1 MGASLSI
8 SANPTEE
15 NSPAR
20 HFIACSR
27 RIRPGGGVCGKLL
40 AFAPLVH
47 KSKTA
52 MPTPAPSRP
61 GHPRFALRN
70 LSPSRKAISLA
81 TRRKEAPAVM
91 ENIAV
96 ARLPPGSNHNIAD
109 RAAKLVAKVRAE
121 RSKSTGVD
129 ALMHEFTLGSAEGI
143 ALMCLAEALLRIP
156 DHATADRLIRD
167 KIARGRWDEH
177 LGLGKSLFVNA
188 AAWGLMITGKW
199 VMLAEPERELRGALA
214 RVIERGGEPIVRKA
228 VDVAM
233 RMMGGQFVIGE
244 TINEALEN
252 AGKAEALG
260 YTHSYDM
267 LGEAALTREDAE
279 HYFAAYAA
287 AIHAVGKANAGRGIV
302 RGPGISVKLSALHPR
317 YCRAQRERVLEELL
331 PRLRE
336 LLFLAMRYDIGFNI
350 DAEEADRLELSL
362 DLIEALARDPAFA
375 GWNGLG
381 IVVQAYQK
389 RCPRVLD
396 HLIALARETGH
407 RFMLRLVKGAY
418 WDAEI
423 KRAQMD
429 GQDDYPVYTR
439 KIYTDVSYLACAKQI
454 LAHPDAFYP
463 QFATHN
469 AHTLAAV
476 LEMAGE
482 YRDFEFQCLFGM
494 GETLYDQIV
503 GDQGLGLTC
512 RIYAPVGAHENLLA
526 YLVRRLLENG
536 ANSSFVNRI
545 VDPKVSIDELV
556 ADPVAGAEK
565 LAGAPHA
572 LIPLPAALY
581 GPERGNSRG
590 RDLTAE
596 PVLAEFEEALEQSR
610 RLQYRA
616 APLLA
621 EGEVAVTPPSPIL
634 NPANR
639 EERVGVVFEARP
651 ADVAAALR
659 AALAAAASWA
669 GTPPAERAA
678 CLVRAADRLAA
689 EQTRLVALIV
699 REAGKSLAN
708 AINEVREAE
717 DFCRYYAAELLA
729 GAAPGTGIG
738 PVVCISPWNFPLAIF
753 MGGIAANLAAGNP
766 VLAKPA
772 EQTPLIAAEAVRILH
787 AAGVPRAALQL
798 LPGAGETVGAQLT
811 AALEVRGVVFTGSTQ
826 VARLIQ
832 RALYRHGDARR
843 VLIAETG
850 GQNAM
855 LVDSSALPEQVVNDV
870 IASAFDSAGQRC
882 SALRVLCLQRD
893 IADRVLAM
901 LIGAMQELRLGDPA
915 ELATDVGP
923 VIDPEARDRLLAHIE
938 LMRGKG
944 RLLYQCPLQ
953 AGHTAGYFV
962 APTLIEIERIGVLE
976 QEVFGPVLHVLRFGA
991 DEMDS
996 LLREIRNTGYGL
1008 TLGVHSRIDLTVEQV
1023 LRHAAAGNV
1032 YVNRNMIGAVVG
1044 VQPFGGEGLSGTG
1057 PKAGGPWMLPALQV
1071 EGVRLKTGAAEERE
1085 ASALTAFVEALS
1097 PATAGLTPE
1106 ECGALKQYA
1115 EEARRLCA
1123 SLIERVL
1130 PGPTGERNQLF
1141 WHARGEVLCRG
1152 GATAAELGRQI
1163 IAALATENTLA
1174 IQEGALG
1181 GQVIAA
1187 LLASKGVVV
1196 RRAQDAGGVAAVLC
1210 LEGDAPA
1217 ALSAVCAMPGA
1228 VIPVIV
1234 PDASGRYPLW
1244 RLLHERS
1251 VSINTAAAGGNASLL
1266 AISA

>member
-1 MGASLSI
+1 
-8 SANPTEE
+8 
-15 NSPAR
+15 
-20 HFIACSR
+20 
-27 RIRPGGGVCGKLL
+27 
-40 AFAPLVH
+40 
-47 KSKTA
+47 
-52 MPTPAPSRP
+52 
-61 GHPRFALRN
+61 
-70 LSPSRKAISLA
+70 
-81 TRRKEAPAVM
+81 M
-91 ENIAV
+91 ENVAA
-96 ARLPPGSNHNIAD
+96 ARLSEASQRSIAE
-109 RAAKLVAKVRAE
+109 RASKLVSRVRAE

-129 ALMHEFTLGSAEGI
+129 ALMHEFTLGSAEGV

-156 DHATADRLIRD
+156 DNTTADRLIRD
-167 KIARGRWDEH
+167 KIAKGNWEEH
-177 LGLGKSLFVNA
+177 LGMGKSLFVNA

-244 TINEALEN
+244 TIDEALQN
-252 AGKAEALG
+252 ARKAEALG

-279 HYFAAYAA
+279 RYFAAYAA
-287 AIHAVGKANAGRGIV
+287 AIHAVGKANAGRGIY
-302 RGPGISVKLSALHPR
+302 RGPGVSVKLSALHPR
-317 YCRAQRERVLEELL
+317 YCRAQRSRVMEELL
-331 PRLRE
+331 PRVRE

-362 DLIEALARDPAFA
+362 DLIEALARDPAFG

-389 RCPRVLD
+389 RCPKVLE
-396 HLIALARETGH
+396 HLLALARETGH

-423 KRAQMD
+423 KRAQID
-429 GQDDYPVYTR
+429 GQDGYPVYTR
-439 KIYTDVSYLACAKQI
+439 KIYTDVSYLACARLI

-494 GETLYDQIV
+494 GETLYDQVV
-503 GDQGLGLTC
+503 GDQSLGHTC

-572 LIPLPAALY
+572 LIPLPASLY
-581 GPERGNSRG
+581 GPCGVNVAQRRTNLPSPSGGRGGGEGTGIGDVPDSSVAVAMPVRANSRG
-590 RDLTAE
+590 RDLASE
-596 PVLAEFEEALEQSR
+596 PELAEFEDAIRLSR
-610 RLQYRA
+610 KQQYRA
-616 APLLA
+616 APILA
-621 EGEVAVTPPSPIL
+621 EGEVAVTPPIPVL
-634 NPANR
+634 NPARR

-651 ADVAAALR
+651 ADVSAALQHAVAAAPGW
-659 AALAAAASWA
+659 ASTA
-669 GTPPAERAA
+669 PSERAA
-678 CLVRAADRLAA
+678 CLLRAADAMSA

-699 REAGKSLAN
+699 REAGKSFAN

-717 DFCRYYAAELLA
+717 DFCRYYAAQLLA
-729 GAAPGTGIG
+729 GSAPGQGMG
-738 PVVCISPWNFPLAIF
+738 PVVCISPWNFPMAIF
-753 MGGIAANLAAGNP
+753 VGGVAANLAAGNP

-772 EQTPLIAAEAVRILH
+772 EQTPLIAAEAVRLLH
-787 AAGVPRAALQL
+787 AAGVPRAVLQF

-811 AALEVRGVVFTGSTQ
+811 AAPEVRGVVFTGSTQ

-832 RALYRHGDARR
+832 RALYRHGDASR
-843 VLIAETG
+843 VLVAETG

-855 LVDSSALPEQVVNDV
+855 VVDSSALAEQVVNDV

-923 VIDPEARDRLLAHIE
+923 VIDQEARGRLLAHIE
-938 LMRGKG
+938 AMRGKG
-944 RLLYQCPLQ
+944 RLLYQCPLDASHAQ
-953 AGHTAGYFV
+953 GYFV
-962 APTLIEIERIGVLE
+962 PPTLIEIDGIGVLE

-991 DEMDS
+991 EELDQVLQD
-996 LLREIRNTGYGL
+996 IRATGYGL

-1023 LRHAAAGNV
+1023 LRQAAAGNV

-1057 PKAGGPWMLPALQV
+1057 PKAGGPWMMPALQLG
-1071 EGVRLKTGAAEERE
+1071 GVRIEAAGEPVRPEA
-1085 ASALTAFVEALS
+1085 ASALLGLVAAFAQAGAGITA
-1097 PATAGLTPE
+1097 E
-1106 ECGALKQYA
+1106 EFAALKAYA
-1115 EEARRLCA
+1115 EEALAARA
-1123 SLIERVL
+1123 SLVERVL
-1130 PGPTGERNQLF
+1130 PGPTGERNRLF
-1141 WHARGEVLCRG
+1141 WHARGEVLCLG
-1152 GATAAELGRQI
+1152 GATAAELARQVL
-1163 IAALATENTLA
+1163 AALATENTVVIRAGVPGGDALA
-1174 IQEGALG
+1174 KLLAGKAYAVRRAQSLAG
-1181 GQVIAA
+1181 IAA
-1187 LLASKGVVV
+1187 LLCTE
-1196 RRAQDAGGVAAVLC
+1196 Q
-1210 LEGDAPA
+1210 DAPA
-1217 ALSAVCAMPGA
+1217 ALREVSAMPGA
-1228 VIPVIV
+1228 VIPVV
-1234 PDASGRYPLW
+1234 VADASGRYPIW